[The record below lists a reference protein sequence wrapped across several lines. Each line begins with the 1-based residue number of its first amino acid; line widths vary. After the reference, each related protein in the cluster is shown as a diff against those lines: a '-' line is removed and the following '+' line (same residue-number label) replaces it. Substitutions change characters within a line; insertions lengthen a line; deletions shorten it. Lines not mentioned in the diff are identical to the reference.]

1 MIGTVKEKPDI
12 SDRERERMEIMKRR
26 TISLLL
32 VAGMLGTMLAGC
44 GGGGK
49 DGAAGNTG
57 GSAATAGTESGAA
70 GSAAEDGEPYTVGIQ
85 IVNVTTDQTDI
96 EMVEEAVNEITVPAI
111 NCKVDIQNIF
121 IGDLPTTTS
130 MNVVSGDKMDIVCVG
145 RTQKIH
151 DIADDGI
158 LMPLDDYLQY
168 APTYAELVKDYMS
181 VGNIDGVQLA
191 LPVHPYLA
199 RSAGFVYNKD
209 MADEYGITLED
220 GATYEDL
227 TAAFEILKEHGV
239 YGTSFGEGTSSNA
252 QNFYNIELFGSNGE
266 YGMIKD
272 PVKNTQVESFYG
284 SDLFKEYCYQTKAWA
299 DAGYIPSDSLTDTTS
314 VQEYITMEKVFGCAT
329 AYDMSEF
336 ATWQVGQPFTVDIIE
351 LEEPIVTTSSA
362 VELMWG
368 LASTCE
374 NPQKAMEF
382 LNYMY
387 ENPAVA
393 NLLKYGI
400 EGQHYTIVD
409 GTERVTTTEGS
420 TAGSQGYA
428 SMFTHFGNPVDTLT
442 ATPNTDSYPDDVKAY
457 NEGVQPSATL
467 GYAFDP
473 AEHSAEA
480 GAISNVIAE
489 YLPRLQA
496 GQVED
501 VDAYLAEFLE
511 KLDTA
516 GYSDV
521 IAGNQAQLDA
531 FLAGK

>member
-1 MIGTVKEKPDI
+1 
-12 SDRERERMEIMKRR
+12 MKRKV
-26 TISLLL
+26 ISLLL
-32 VAGMLGTMLAGC
+32 TAGLLGTMLTGC
-44 GGGGK
+44 GGGSQGT
-49 DGAAGNTG
+49 AGDTG
-57 GSAATAGTESGAA
+57 SSDASGTESGADSGDA
-70 GSAAEDGEPYTVGIQ
+70 QEGDPYTVAIQ

-96 EMVEEAVNEITVPAI
+96 EMVEEAINEITVPAI

-158 LMPLDDYLQY
+158 LLPLDDYLQY
-168 APTYAELVKDYMS
+168 APAYVDLVKEYLE
-181 VGNIDGVQLA
+181 VGKVDGVQLT

-199 RSAGFVYNKD
+199 RSSGFVYNKD
-209 MADEYGITLED
+209 MADEYGIELKD
-220 GATYEDL
+220 GATFDDL
-227 TAAFEILKEHGV
+227 TAAFAILKEHGV
-239 YGTSFGEGTSSNA
+239 YGTSFGEATNCQA
-252 QNFYNIELFGSNGE
+252 TLYYNVEVFGSNGE
-266 YGMIKD
+266 YGMIQD
-272 PVKNTQVESFYG
+272 PVNSTTVESFYG
-284 SDLFKEYCYQTKAWA
+284 SDLFKNFCYQAKAWA

-329 AYDMSEF
+329 AYDMSEY
-336 ATWQVGQPFTVDIIE
+336 ATWQSGQPFTVDIIQ
-351 LEEPIVTTSSA
+351 LVDPLVTTSSV

-374 NPQKAMEF
+374 NPQKSMEF

-393 NLLKYGI
+393 DLLKYGI
-400 EGQHYTIVD
+400 EGQHYTIAE

-420 TAGSQGYA
+420 TTGNNGYA
-428 SMFTHFGNPVDTLT
+428 SMFTHFGNPMDTLT
-442 ATPNTDSYPDDVKAY
+442 ATPNTDEYPERVKEF
-457 NEGVQPSATL
+457 NEGVQSSAVL

-473 AEHSAEA
+473 SEYSAES

-489 YLPRLQA
+489 YLPRVHV

-511 KLDTA
+511 KLDAA

-521 IAGNQAQLDA
+521 VAGNQAQVDA
-531 FLAGK
+531 FLAGE